1 MYPAEWSG
9 LKKLLM
15 LKAASG
21 GSAPQTETV
30 SGSLVTFETTKAR
43 PLTQCRVD
51 FLPKQSGSG
60 DPSPENVRP
69 ISGWDG
75 VSVFVSPT
83 TTGGTEY
90 PVTWQ
95 SAGTVY
101 GGYADLVRGVLVAE
115 WEYMFSSW
123 GDFGTSTVYQDGT
136 ELKIRKFKNSV
147 VGNGPGLGI
156 DICNVTKYKYGNEDG
171 TAHFYIV
178 SASNK
183 CRVYLPIN
191 TDADLPIQVVAKLVT
206 PITYTLTPQQI
217 TTLIGTNNIWS
228 DAGDVTVTYTK

>member
-1 MYPAEWSG
+1 MTG

-15 LKAASG
+15 WKAASGG

-69 ISGWDG
+69 ISGWNG
-75 VSVFVSPT
+75 LSVFVSPT

-101 GGYADLVRGVLVAE
+101 GGYVDLVRGVLVATHE
-115 WEYMFSSW
+115 CI
-123 GDFGTSTVYQDGT
+123 TSTWGSFRNKTIIGDNTRGVIDTIHNAKSSGGT
-136 ELKIRKFKNSV
+136 NS
-147 VGNGPGLGI
+147 
-156 DICNVTKYKYGNEDG
+156 ICNVAKKYWNYTND
-171 TAHFYIV
+171 TTHFYADCSYAYV
-178 SASNK
+178 F
-183 CRVYLPIN
+183 LPNDIDEN
-191 TDADLPIQVVAKLVT
+191 IEIQIIYELTT

-217 TTLIGTNNIWS
+217 NTLIGTNNIWS
-228 DAGDVTVTYTK
+228 DAGEVTVTYTK

>member
-1 MYPAEWSG
+1 MTG

-15 LKAASG
+15 WKAAG
-21 GSAPQTETV
+21 GGGGQTETL
-30 SGSLVTFETTKAR
+30 SGSLVTFETSKAR
-43 PLTQCRVD
+43 PLQQCRVD

-75 VSVFVSPT
+75 LSVFVSPT
-83 TTGGTEY
+83 TIGGTEY
-90 PVTWQ
+90 PVSWQ

-101 GGYADLVRGVLVAE
+101 GGYVDLVTGVLVAE
-115 WEYMFSSW
+115 WQTFDLSTNSWYKTSNIFYTNISNATAESTGLYCSSYKVSANNDSDNSIRRYNYNGNARVSVRDDARYSMTVQEFAEYMK
-123 GDFGTSTVYQDGT
+123 DVQIVT
-136 ELKIRKFKNSV
+136 EL
-147 VGNGPGLGI
+147 
-156 DICNVTKYKYGNEDG
+156 
-171 TAHFYIV
+171 
-178 SASNK
+178 AS
-183 CRVYLPIN
+183 
-191 TDADLPIQVVAKLVT
+191 